1 MVVGRRN
8 AVRRIGIAALAAAV
22 FALGHPQQG
31 RALIVGCP
39 GDADRAGDKIV
50 IGSVTELVGEV
61 NTRLARALLA
71 AFEMHF
77 EKAKAEL
84 GEEVLIVYCDGRPVR
99 ESDFYNASVVA
110 VLNDEQVLLE
120 VGAHPD
126 GSDIMVTYV
135 VIPIRHYAF
144 FGRPPSKAK
153 GFHQAVYE
161 QSRISSGPEQ
171 LFKGNAELRLMAAL
185 ALALRHEKIADG
197 EPDPEHRRALRDRS
211 RAFYC
216 DAVGSL
222 EAARP
227 REGFLGLPESEWQA
241 LGDFAH
247 AGARRLFG
255 KATGDP
261 AYVGSLSVVAS
272 ERAGAEGDDAAC
284 VQPPRPVA
292 AGRER

>member
-8 AVRRIGIAALAAAV
+8 AVHRIGIAALAAAV
-22 FALGHPQQG
+22 FALGHPQRG
-31 RALIVGCP
+31 WALIEGCP
-39 GDADRAGDKIV
+39 GDAERAGDKIV

-61 NTRLARALLA
+61 GTRLARALLA
-71 AFEMHF
+71 AFEMRF
-77 EKAKAEL
+77 ERAKAEL
-84 GEEVLIVYCDGRPVR
+84 DEEALIVYCDGRPVR
-99 ESDFYNASVVA
+99 ESDAYNAGVVG

-120 VGAHPD
+120 VGAQPD

-144 FGRPPSKAK
+144 FGQPPSEAK
-153 GFHQAVYE
+153 GYHQALYE
-161 QSRISSGPEQ
+161 QSRISAGLEQ
-171 LFKGNAELRLMAAL
+171 LFRGNAELRLMAAL

-197 EPDPEHRRALRDRS
+197 ERDPERRRALMHRS

-241 LGDFAH
+241 LGNFAR
-247 AGARRLFG
+247 ASARRLFG
-255 KATGDP
+255 KAIGDP
-261 AYVGSLSVVAS
+261 GYVGSLSVVAS
-272 ERAGAEGDDAAC
+272 ERADTVGDDAAC
-284 VQPPRPVA
+284 VQPRRP
-292 AGRER
+292 